1 MGRNIKAVEREQIR
15 AQVAKA
21 AAAPALISVPRQ
33 GWIKN
38 MRIALGMSGAALSRR
53 LGGGRTRAA
62 NLERYEQDERLSL
75 KSMREAAAAMGCRFV
90 YAIVPPQ
97 GESVES
103 LLEAQAER
111 RAKRI
116 VRDASVH
123 MALEAQ
129 QLGVRETSAEVERLK
144 TQLLYEMPRDFWEP
158 LEDE

>member
-1 MGRNIKAVEREQIR
+1 MGRNIKAVEREQVR
-15 AQVAKA
+15 AQVANA
-21 AAAPALISVPRQ
+21 AAALEHISIPRQ
-33 GWIKN
+33 GWIKSI
-38 MRIALGMSGAALSRR
+38 RIALGMSGAALSRR

-62 NLERYEQDERLSL
+62 NLERYERDERLSL
-75 KSMREAAAAMGCRFV
+75 KSMREAASAMGCRFV

-116 VRDASVH
+116 VRGASVH

-144 TQLLYEMPRDFWEP
+144 TQLLNEMPRDFWDP
-158 LEDE
+158 LDNE